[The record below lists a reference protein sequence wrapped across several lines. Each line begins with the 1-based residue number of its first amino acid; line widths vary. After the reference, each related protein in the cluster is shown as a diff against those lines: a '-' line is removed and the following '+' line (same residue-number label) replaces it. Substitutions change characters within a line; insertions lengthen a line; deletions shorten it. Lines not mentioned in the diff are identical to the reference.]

1 MFIKQIF
8 AREVKLRGQSSSKA
22 NILVLKNIK
31 FSSTETLLSSKSL
44 STEFSS
50 ARQLKTHIELFSI
63 ALDESRE
70 KQM

>member
-8 AREVKLRGQSSSKA
+8 AREVKLPGQSSSRA

-31 FSSTETLLSSKSL
+31 FSSTETLLSSNSL

-63 ALDESRE
+63 VLDESHE